1 MNPTTHA
8 VFAIGILGLLL
19 FILSLVRKRQLRS
32 KYAMLWIVVG
42 AGLAPLAIV
51 PDLLLPVSRSLG
63 IAYEPAT
70 LLFGALGFL
79 LLVVIHF
86 SWELSR
92 LEERSRVLA
101 EELAMLRA
109 RQD

>member
-1 MNPTTHA
+1 MNPTTHT
-8 VFAIGILGLLL
+8 VVGVITLVLLL
-19 FILSLVRKRQLRS
+19 FILSLVRRRQLRS

-51 PDLLLPVSRSLG
+51 PDILLPVSRALG

-70 LLFGALGFL
+70 LLFAGLAFL

-101 EELAMLRA
+101 EELAILRA
-109 RQD
+109 QID